1 VHDRI
6 LGHRDSTGFWLQ
18 NVQEDCMID
27 LHRPITKLYFLSWE
41 NIIVII
47 GTKVGII
54 LPLNLT
60 LLYRD
65 NLIEKI
71 RVRPKII

>member
-1 VHDRI
+1 
-6 LGHRDSTGFWLQ
+6 
-18 NVQEDCMID
+18 MID